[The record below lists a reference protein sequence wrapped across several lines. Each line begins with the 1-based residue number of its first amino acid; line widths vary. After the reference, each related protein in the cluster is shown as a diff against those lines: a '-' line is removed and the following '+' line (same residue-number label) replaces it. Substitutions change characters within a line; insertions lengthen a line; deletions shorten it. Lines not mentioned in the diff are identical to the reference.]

1 MSAGRFRVYDA
12 QNFVVNPDGSKR
24 LQVLWDSE
32 NWGPDHAFTHP
43 TFNRPIVWNR
53 RIYRPT
59 YDGRI
64 DVYSLPGQATRR
76 RALACIARPL
86 VGGAR
91 PGEKLW
97 QAKLVR

>member
-1 MSAGRFRVYDA
+1 LSAGRFRVYDA
-12 QNFVVNPDGSKR
+12 QNFVVNRDGSKR

-32 NWGPDHAFTHP
+32 NWGPDHACTHP

-64 DVYSLPGQATRR
+64 DVYSLPG
-76 RALACIARPL
+76 
-86 VGGAR
+86 
-91 PGEKLW
+91 
-97 QAKLVR
+97 